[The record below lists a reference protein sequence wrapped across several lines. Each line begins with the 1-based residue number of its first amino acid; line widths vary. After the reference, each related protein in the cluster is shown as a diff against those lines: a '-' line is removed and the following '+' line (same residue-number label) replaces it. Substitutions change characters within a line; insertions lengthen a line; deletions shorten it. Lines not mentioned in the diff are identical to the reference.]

1 MIIIL
6 EKRKISEDVKHKLL
20 RRGLSLI
27 GMLDIDIIFRKSKPH
42 LL

>member
-6 EKRKISEDVKHKLL
+6 EKRKISEDVKQKSP
-20 RRGLSLI
+20 RKGLSLI
-27 GMLDIDIIFRKSKPH
+27 GMSGIDIIFRKLKPR

>member
-6 EKRKISEDVKHKLL
+6 EKRKISEDMKHKLL

-27 GMLDIDIIFRKSKPH
+27 GMLDIDIIFRKSKPR